1 MTALS
6 YFLVKNFIEACL
18 ETLQIRLNISNMR
31 RFDDGAIALI
41 KIFFLKSQLKIQIMR
56 MLRPLRTGQDR

>member
-1 MTALS
+1 
-6 YFLVKNFIEACL
+6 
-18 ETLQIRLNISNMR
+18 MR